1 MNLAVLDYAVIAVY
15 AVAIVGI
22 TVYCARGRQGT
33 AAEYFVA
40 ARSVPGWAVAMA
52 MMAALISSN
61 TLVGHPATAYQ
72 KGLILLLGS
81 LALPLVLWFVA
92 RYIVPFYRNAV
103 NMSAYEYL
111 GARFGLGGRLYA
123 SACFI
128 GDRLF
133 DVGVTLL
140 TTAVAVSLLTGWSL
154 VLVVAW
160 MGAFTVVYTAF
171 GGMRTVV
178 WTSVV
183 QGFVFVGAAVM
194 LVLRLFFAPE
204 AGPPGAVI
212 AAAWEAGRFSLG
224 DFSLTTEALF
234 DPNTSSQWLLLMAYT
249 VNWSRRYIADQHMVQ
264 RYLIAKSDRDAS
276 RGVLWNGLI
285 CVPVW
290 AAFMAIGS
298 CLYGYY
304 LLSGA
309 TPPAVSDQVVPHFI
323 AHHLPAGVVGLMLA
337 AIIAASMSSVS
348 PDLNSIAT
356 AFTADFAVYARPQL
370 SDARRVLT
378 GRIASAV
385 AGAGAVVIALLMQ
398 PQEGGITIMERAV
411 TVAAI
416 LSGGM
421 LGLFFLGFFTRRA
434 TRRGCYTGLA
444 ACVVFTTWGML
455 TEPKT
460 RVLDLGINF
469 PLNPIFIGIFGHL
482 VVFGVGY
489 AVSRLFGGYVPP
501 DVDRLTF
508 RRLRTETAR

>member
-1 MNLAVLDYAVIAVY
+1 MNLAALDYAVIAVY
-15 AVAIVGI
+15 AAVIVGI
-22 TVYCARGRQGT
+22 TVRCSRGRQGT

-81 LALPLVLWFVA
+81 LTLPVVLLFVA
-92 RYIVPFYRNAV
+92 RYVVPFYRNAV
-103 NMSAYEYL
+103 AMSAYEYL

-133 DVGVTLL
+133 DVGVTML
-140 TTAVAVSLLTGWSL
+140 TTAVAVALLTGWPL
-154 VLVVAW
+154 AHVVGW
-160 MGAFTVVYTAF
+160 IGAFTVLYTTF

-183 QGFVFVGAAVM
+183 QGFVFFGAAVL
-194 LVLRLFFAPE
+194 LVLRLVFAPE

-212 AAAWEAGRFSLG
+212 GAAWDAGRFSLG
-224 DFSLTTEALF
+224 DFSFSAEALF
-234 DPNTSSQWLLLMAYT
+234 DPAATSQWLLLLAYT
-249 VNWSRRYIADQHMVQ
+249 VNWGRRYIADQHMVQ
-264 RYLIAKSDRDAS
+264 RYLIARSDRDAS

-290 AAFMAIGS
+290 GTFMAIGA

-304 LLSGA
+304 QLSGA
-309 TPPAVSDQVVPHFI
+309 AAPAVSDQVVPHFI
-323 AHHLPAGVVGLMLA
+323 AQQLPVGVVGLMLA
-337 AIIAASMSSVS
+337 AILAASMSSIS

-356 AFTADFAVYARPQL
+356 AFTADFAGHVRPGL
-370 SDARRVLT
+370 TDARRVLI
-378 GRIASAV
+378 GRLSAAV
-385 AGAGAVVIALLMQ
+385 AGAGAVAIALFMQ
-398 PQEGGITIMERAV
+398 PQAGGATIMERAV

-434 TRRGCYTGLA
+434 TRLGCYTGLA
-444 ACVVFTTWGML
+444 ACVLFTTWGTL

-460 RVLDLGINF
+460 RLLDLGFNF
-469 PLNPIFIGIFGHL
+469 PLNPIFIGVLGHL

-489 AVSRLFGGYVPP
+489 AASRLFGGYVPP
-501 DVDRLTF
+501 EVDRLTF
-508 RRLRTETAR
+508 RRLRAAPAV